1 MGRMKICFARD
12 SVSRPRSSN
21 TRFLLA
27 AAAPAPSGGL
37 GLSAAPPASRL
48 ARGDRVLVFDAELGA
63 WRTARVAEVGVQVV
77 VADVGRAA
85 AETGR
90 EDGMAEVLDPSWR
103 RHFELMEERGLQGAT
118 FTSRRFAFAVTFG
131 AESAGD
137 GTPWSYGTAV
147 PTERRGMGV
156 DDDEDQILFAD
167 VLNAVRAECHNLID
181 ELLTKVRHLPPQT
194 LDPTRRRGGEATA
207 CTPHEYASL
216 TAPRYARQL
225 TPPTTTWMGGRM
237 HVPVGGPPKAR
248 GSGARDFRVG
258 RSPWRYENFGSPPRP
273 RVPGPLHEDERQ
285 EPYLAP
291 SMRAGSAHDGEIER
305 GTIKIWNRILQYFCC
320 TRMAMYMRTCTVA
333 HL

>member
-12 SVSRPRSSN
+12 SVSRPRSGN

-27 AAAPAPSGGL
+27 AAPAPAPSGGL

-48 ARGDRVLVFDAELGA
+48 ARGDRALVFDAELGA

-167 VLNAVRAECHNLID
+167 VLNAVRVECHNLID

-207 CTPHEYASL
+207 CTPHEYAPL
-216 TAPRYARQL
+216 AAPRCASQL

-237 HVPVGGPPKAR
+237 HVGGPPKAR

-258 RSPWRYENFGSPPRP
+258 RSPWRYKDFGPPPRP

-285 EPYLAP
+285 EPYLTP

-305 GTIKIWNRILQYFCC
+305 GTIKIWNRFYSIFVVHVWRC
-320 TRMAMYMRTCTVA
+320 TCTHVQERTCT
-333 HL
+333 